1 MVFLLLIVYLEIKIG
16 VMLYNTTILDENLKR
31 LAHEVLEFIK
41 QIIGT
46 EEYSLLLAKS
56 NKRRVENK
64 EERKRKIAQTVL
76 F

>member
-1 MVFLLLIVYLEIKIG
+1 MS
-16 VMLYNTTILDENLKR
+16 ILDENLKR

-41 QIIGT
+41 QIIGI